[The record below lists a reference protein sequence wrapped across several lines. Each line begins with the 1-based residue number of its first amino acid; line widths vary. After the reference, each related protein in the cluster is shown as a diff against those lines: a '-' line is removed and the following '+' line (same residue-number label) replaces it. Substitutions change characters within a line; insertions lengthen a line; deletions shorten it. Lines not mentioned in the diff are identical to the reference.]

1 MKKLNVLTAGVI
13 AASLTLGGCAN
24 MSNAQKGA
32 LMGVTGGAVLGA
44 VVAKDKKKGA
54 LIGAVGGG
62 LAGGAVGLYMDKQK
76 QDLEKQLAQERDS
89 GAISIE
95 KRDNHVLM
103 VRMTAQTAFD
113 VNSSEIKDGFK
124 STMDKIA
131 KVVVKYGKTEL
142 HVVGHTDST
151 GSNEANK
158 ALSDRRAESVKS
170 YLLGQGVID
179 DRLSATGKGESE
191 PIASN
196 DNESGRASNR
206 RVELM
211 VTPIMQEGATS
222 NDAG

>member
-1 MKKLNVLTAGVI
+1 
-13 AASLTLGGCAN
+13 
-24 MSNAQKGA
+24 
-32 LMGVTGGAVLGA
+32 
-44 VVAKDKKKGA
+44 
-54 LIGAVGGG
+54 
-62 LAGGAVGLYMDKQK
+62 
-76 QDLEKQLAQERDS
+76 
-89 GAISIE
+89 
-95 KRDNHVLM
+95 
-103 VRMTAQTAFD
+103 
-113 VNSSEIKDGFK
+113 
-124 STMDKIA
+124 MDKIA

-170 YLLGQGVID
+170 YLMAQGVID